1 MKLGVVFPTNE
12 IGNDPA
18 VIKNYAQQ
26 VEGFGYDHLITYD
39 HVLGVDPATRPGQMT
54 PYTEKHPFHE
64 PLVLF
69 GFLAACTETIELATG
84 ILILPQRQTVLVA
97 KQAAE
102 VDVLSGGR
110 LRLGVGLGWLDAEY
124 VALGKDYHT
133 RGHDIEEQV
142 EVLRALWADDLIT
155 YEGEKHTIPESGI
168 NPLPV
173 QQPIP
178 IWFGAVAETAV
189 RRAARIGDG
198 WFPSGGA
205 KDSAPLVSVFREEAE
220 KAGRNPD
227 SLGISPTLR
236 LGSLMPDV
244 PRAELDDLVEEAA
257 AWKKLGATH
266 IAINAMN
273 VDLAGP
279 EEHLAVV
286 AEFKSRVEKEVGVAA

>member
-12 IGNDPA
+12 IGNDPS

-26 VEGFGYDHLITYD
+26 IENLGYDHLIAYD

-54 PYTEKHPFHE
+54 PYSEKHPFHE

-69 GFLAACTETIELATG
+69 GFLAACTEKIELATG

-110 LRLGVGLGWLDAEY
+110 LRLGVGLGWLDVEY
-124 VALGKDYHT
+124 VALGKDYKT

-155 YEGEKHTIPESGI
+155 FEGEKHTIPQSGI

-173 QQPIP
+173 QRPIP
-178 IWFGAVAETAV
+178 IWFGAVAEAAV

-198 WFPSGGA
+198 WFPIGGA
-205 KDSAPLVSVFREEAE
+205 EDMTPVLAMFREEAE
-220 KAGRNPD
+220 KAGRDPD
-227 SLGISPTLR
+227 TLGISPTLR
-236 LGSLMPDV
+236 LGSPLPDA
-244 PRAELDDLVEEAA
+244 PPADLDELVDQAG
-257 AWKKLGATH
+257 AWKELGATH
-266 IAINAMN
+266 LAINTMR
-273 VDLAGP
+273 VDLAGAD
-279 EEHLAVV
+279 EHLAVA
-286 AEFKSRVEKEVGVAA
+286 AEFKSRVEKEVGLAA